1 MSELPLLRSQSS
13 DLPKVLPFYVVCDA
27 STSMRG
33 EPIHTVNSEL
43 REVHRLLSAD
53 PLLNDL
59 CRIAV
64 ITFSSEVTE
73 VVPLSRLSSIEIF
86 PQITAQGQT
95 RLGRLFR
102 EFSDILS
109 RDFARLRSE
118 GRTIL
123 RPVMFLITDG
133 RPTDAWRRSLAAFVD
148 RTTNPS
154 SPNIIAFGVGKANEG
169 VISTIGKQR
178 AMMARTSESVP
189 AALRAVIKSLT
200 QTIIGSARDP
210 QLRLQLPPET
220 SDLRIVMK
228 SESR

>member
-1 MSELPLLRSQSS
+1 
-13 DLPKVLPFYVVCDA
+13 
-27 STSMRG
+27 MRG
-33 EPIHTVNSEL
+33 EPIRTVNAEL
-43 REVHRLLSAD
+43 REVHRVLSAD

-64 ITFSSEVTE
+64 IAFASKVTE
-73 VVPLSRLSSIEIF
+73 VVPLSRLGSIEIF

-95 RLGRLFR
+95 QLGRLFR
-102 EFSDILS
+102 EFSDILR
-109 RDFARLRSE
+109 RDLDRLRSE

-133 RPTDAWRRSLAAFVD
+133 RPTDAWRRNLTAFAD
-148 RTTNPS
+148 RTTNPT
-154 SPNIIAFGVGKANEG
+154 SPNIIAFGVGKANED
-169 VISTIGKQR
+169 VISMIGKQR
-178 AMMARTSESVP
+178 AMMARTTESVP

-210 QLRLQLPPET
+210 QLRLQLPAET
-220 SDLRIVMK
+220 SDLRIVTK